1 MWSVF
6 FFFLSYLDR
15 NFVKGEFPN
24 YSLDAEKQSKDVF
37 FMLNSTFCAKMS
49 DMGGNCFY
57 QVSDGIEEVRSV
69 RDPAGKLVDCS
80 VTINQ
85 MQVKS
90 FMHVCRLGLKHQ
102 RNNPGDM
109 EFSFT
114 DMAEAKYNCQAFQ
127 RTSKRTTAT
136 TERIAAP
143 TAHTSKETREN
154 SVQED
159 GKQVIRRSKRGF
171 TYPGTLW
178 CGAGNM
184 ADNYDHLGEFT
195 ATDSCCRVHDFC
207 PYVIHAFSSKYGY
220 TNFKWHPLSH
230 CDCDNALKECL
241 RKVNDTSSRV
251 VGQAFFNVIEV
262 PCFQFIYEEQCVERH
277 WYGVCKRYDT
287 LLVAVPRESILY
299 DFGGIDVIDV
309 LTVAPLVQKETK
321 KTGIEQDNPE
331 STTQSTVSGSQTTGP
346 EEPSLSNMV
355 TAAED
360 FIKFLATVSTSQG
373 SATDTTKGE
382 TQTSEKKKRKNTA
395 GKHKK
400 NNKKRKGKGKGRKR
414 KQKINSVSKGAEE
427 GTMVSPTKAAEAV
440 NKSNF
445 VNGPE
450 NVDQLNRNVNRFS
463 DGEVDRGGKE
473 ELSNDVMRDEPHVDE
488 ESAADAS
495 VTSVTAVKKEQTMLE
510 IPALMDPTEAASLSA
525 TTGTPIVTTQKTKRK
540 RSRKGEGRKKQSNV
554 TPTVTPKGV
563 AHHTAITQVLPTST
577 TESSGTPTVT
587 TSTAIISADQSV
599 QQRLENHSER
609 GPVTTTAGTPIV
621 TFIKSKRH
629 RSKERKERNKRRKI
643 TSTLLMVPVTFRNL
657 TEEDFAVI
665 TTESTSAPAVT
676 TITTV
681 STAGQPV
688 SHRPESHNEKRSNT
702 TTTVSSTLSET
713 KRHRPKE
720 REGRKM
726 RGKIIPPLLA
736 AGTSLQNPTED
747 ALRTVTTGS
756 TGVLNIPTTTT
767 VVAAEQAETLAP
779 QSIGSHSE
787 KGLLTTTASV
797 PVVTG
802 RRQRSKEREGRNKSK
817 KEAITTVVKDEVP
830 IRNENE
836 TKFEK
841 IMTNISLTPSVSAI
855 SSKVDE
861 VGELNLQESE
871 NYREQALFPVQTST
885 PTVSPINS
893 TVQKIGERLGRKKRR
908 KPPQ

>member
-1 MWSVF
+1 
-6 FFFLSYLDR
+6 
-15 NFVKGEFPN
+15 
-24 YSLDAEKQSKDVF
+24 
-37 FMLNSTFCAKMS
+37 MLNSTFCAKMS

-143 TAHTSKETREN
+143 TAHTPKETREN

-159 GKQVIRRSKRGF
+159 GKQVIRRFKRGF

-207 PYVIHAFSSKYGY
+207 PYVIHAFSSK
-220 TNFKWHPLSH
+220 
-230 CDCDNALKECL
+230 LKECL

-277 WYGVCKRYDT
+277 WYGVCKKYDK

-395 GKHKK
+395 GKNKK

-414 KQKINSVSKGAEE
+414 KQKIHSVSKGAEE

-440 NKSNF
+440 DKSNF

-488 ESAADAS
+488 ESVADAS

-563 AHHTAITQVLPTST
+563 AHHTTITQVLPTST
-577 TESSGTPTVT
+577 AESSGTPTVT

-599 QQRLENHSER
+599 QQRLENHSEK

-621 TFIKSKRH
+621 TFLKSKRH

-643 TSTLLMVPVTFRNL
+643 TSTLLMVAVTFRNL

-830 IRNENE
+830 IHNENE
-836 TKFEK
+836 TKFEE
-841 IMTNISLTPSVSAI
+841 IMTSISLTPSVSAI

>member
-49 DMGGNCFY
+49 GMGGNCFY

-102 RNNPGDM
+102 INNPGDM

-127 RTSKRTTAT
+127 RRSKRTTVT
-136 TERIAAP
+136 TERKAAP
-143 TAHTSKETREN
+143 TAHTPKETREN
-154 SVQED
+154 S
-159 GKQVIRRSKRGF
+159 RGF

-195 ATDSCCRVHDFC
+195 ATDSCCRVHDYC

-277 WYGVCKRYDT
+277 WYGVCKKYDK

-331 STTQSTVSGSQTTGP
+331 STTQFTVSGSQTTGP

-395 GKHKK
+395 GKNKK

-440 NKSNF
+440 DKSNF

-450 NVDQLNRNVNRFS
+450 DVDQLNRNVNRFS

-473 ELSNDVMRDEPHVDE
+473 ELSNDVMRDEPHVDGK
-488 ESAADAS
+488 SAADAS

-554 TPTVTPKGV
+554 TPTVTPTGV
-563 AHHTAITQVLPTST
+563 AHHTAIKQVLPTST
-577 TESSGTPTVT
+577 TESSGTQTVP

-599 QQRLENHSER
+599 QQRLENHSEK

-629 RSKERKERNKRRKI
+629 RSKERKERNKMRKI
-643 TSTLLMVPVTFRNL
+643 TSTLPIVAVTFRNL

-665 TTESTSAPAVT
+665 TTESTSAPAFT

-747 ALRTVTTGS
+747 ALRTVTTDS

-817 KEAITTVVKDEVP
+817 KESITTVVKDEVP
-830 IRNENE
+830 IHNENE
-836 TKFEK
+836 TKLEE
-841 IMTNISLTPSVSAI
+841 IMTSISLTPSASAI

-861 VGELNLQESE
+861 VREFNLQESE
-871 NYREQALFPVQTST
+871 NYREQAPFPVQTST

-908 KPPQ
+908 KPPQGDSY

>member
-49 DMGGNCFY
+49 GMGGNCFY

-127 RTSKRTTAT
+127 RTTKRTTVT
-136 TERIAAP
+136 TERIAAS
-143 TAHTSKETREN
+143 TAQTPKETREN
-154 SVQED
+154 FVQED
-159 GKQVIRRSKRGF
+159 GEQVIRRSKRGF

-195 ATDSCCRVHDFC
+195 ATDSCCRVHDHC

-277 WYGVCKRYDT
+277 WYGVCKKYDK
-287 LLVAVPRESILY
+287 LLVAVPRESIPY

-321 KTGIEQDNPE
+321 KTGTEQYNPE

-395 GKHKK
+395 GKNKK
-400 NNKKRKGKGKGRKR
+400 NNKKRKGKGKGSKR
-414 KQKINSVSKGAEE
+414 KQKLNSVSKGAEE
-427 GTMVSPTKAAEAV
+427 GTMVSPTKAEDAV
-440 NKSNF
+440 DKINF
-445 VNGPE
+445 VNEPE
-450 NVDQLNRNVNRFS
+450 NDDQLNRNVNSFC
-463 DGEVDRGGKE
+463 DGEIDRGGKE
-473 ELSNDVMRDEPHVDE
+473 ELSNNVMRDEPRVDE
-488 ESAADAS
+488 ESAAEAS

-510 IPALMDPTEAASLSA
+510 TPALMDPTEAASLSA
-525 TTGTPIVTTQKTKRK
+525 TTGTPIVTTQKTKRQ
-540 RSRKGEGRKKQSNV
+540 RSRKGQGRKKQSNV
-554 TPTVTPKGV
+554 TSTVTPKGV
-563 AHHTAITQVLPTST
+563 AYHTAIKQVLPTST
-577 TESSGTPTVT
+577 TESSGTQTVPT
-587 TSTAIISADQSV
+587 IISADQSA
-599 QQRLENHSER
+599 QQRLENHSEK
-609 GPVTTTAGTPIV
+609 GPITATAGTPIV

-643 TSTLLMVPVTFRNL
+643 TSTLPMVAVTFRNP

-688 SHRPESHNEKRSNT
+688 SHRPENHNEKRSNT

-713 KRHRPKE
+713 KRHRLKE

-726 RGKIIPPLLA
+726 RGKIIPTLLA

-747 ALRTVTTGS
+747 ALHTVTTDS
-756 TGVLNIPTTTT
+756 TGVMNIPTTTT

-787 KGLLTTTASV
+787 TGLLTTTASV

-817 KEAITTVVKDEVP
+817 NETITTVVKDEVP
-830 IRNENE
+830 IHNENE
-836 TKFEK
+836 TKLEE
-841 IMTNISLTPSVSAI
+841 IMTSISLTPSASAI

-861 VGELNLQESE
+861 VGEFNLQESE

-885 PTVSPINS
+885 PTISPIKS
-893 TVQKIGERLGRKKRR
+893 TVQKTEERLGRKKRR

>member
-37 FMLNSTFCAKMS
+37 NMLNITFCAKMS
-49 DMGGNCFY
+49 VMGGNCLY

-69 RDPAGKLVDCS
+69 HDPAGKLVDCS

-102 RNNPGDM
+102 RTNPGDM

-114 DMAEAKYNCQAFQ
+114 NMAEAKYNCQAFQ
-127 RTSKRTTAT
+127 RTSKRTTVN

-143 TAHTSKETREN
+143 TAQTRKETREN

-159 GKQVIRRSKRGF
+159 DKQVIRRSKRGF

-195 ATDSCCRVHDFC
+195 ATDSCCRVHDHC
-207 PYVIHAFSSKYGY
+207 PYVIYAFSSKYGY

-277 WYGVCKRYDT
+277 WYGVCKKYDK
-287 LLVAVPRESILY
+287 LLVAVPRESIPY

-321 KTGIEQDNPE
+321 KTGTEQDNPE

-346 EEPSLSNMV
+346 EEPSLRNMV

-382 TQTSEKKKRKNTA
+382 TQTSEKKKRKNAA
-395 GKHKK
+395 GKNKK

-414 KQKINSVSKGAEE
+414 KEKIDSVSKRAEE
-427 GTMVSPTKAAEAV
+427 GTTVSPTKAEEV
-440 NKSNF
+440 VDKSNF
-445 VNGPE
+445 VNEPE
-450 NVDQLNRNVNRFS
+450 NDNQLNRNVNSFS
-463 DGEVDRGGKE
+463 DGEIDCGGKE
-473 ELSNDVMRDEPHVDE
+473 ELSNDVMRDEPRVDE
-488 ESAADAS
+488 ESAAEAS

-510 IPALMDPTEAASLSA
+510 TLALTDHTETASLSA
-525 TTGTPIVTTQKTKRK
+525 TTGTPIVTTQKTKRQ

-554 TPTVTPKGV
+554 TSTVTPKGA
-563 AHHTAITQVLPTST
+563 AHHTAIKQVLPTTT
-577 TESSGTPTVT
+577 TESSGTPTVP
-587 TSTAIISADQSV
+587 TSTAIISADQSA
-599 QQRLENHSER
+599 QQRLENHSEK
-609 GPVTTTAGTPIV
+609 GPVMATAGTPIV

-629 RSKERKERNKRRKI
+629 RSKEENKRRKI
-643 TSTLLMVPVTFRNL
+643 TSTLPMVGVTFGNPI
-657 TEEDFAVI
+657 EEDLAVI
-665 TTESTSAPAVT
+665 TTESTSASAVT

-702 TTTVSSTLSET
+702 TTTVSSTLSES

-726 RGKIIPPLLA
+726 RGKIIPTLLA
-736 AGTSLQNPTED
+736 EGTSLQNPTED
-747 ALRTVTTGS
+747 SLHTVTTDS
-756 TGVLNIPTTTT
+756 TGVLNIPPTTT

-779 QSIGSHSE
+779 QSIGSHGE
-787 KGLLTTTASV
+787 KGLLTTTAIV

-817 KEAITTVVKDEVP
+817 KETISTVVKDEVP
-830 IRNENE
+830 IHNDNE
-836 TKFEK
+836 TKLEE
-841 IMTNISLTPSVSAI
+841 IMTSTSLTPSASAI

-861 VGELNLQESE
+861 VGEFNLQESE
-871 NYREQALFPVQTST
+871 NYREQARFPVQNST
-885 PTVSPINS
+885 PTISPIKS
-893 TVQKIGERLGRKKRR
+893 TVQKRGQRLGRKKMR
-908 KPPQ
+908 KSPQ

>member
-24 YSLDAEKQSKDVF
+24 YSLDAEKQSKNVF

-49 DMGGNCFY
+49 GMGGNCLY
-57 QVSDGIEEVRSV
+57 QLSDGIEEVRSV
-69 RDPAGKLVDCS
+69 HDPAGKLVDCS

-102 RNNPGDM
+102 RTNPEDM
-109 EFSFT
+109 ELSFA
-114 DMAEAKYNCQAFQ
+114 DMTEAKYNCQAFQ
-127 RTSKRTTAT
+127 RTSKRTTVT

-143 TAHTSKETREN
+143 TAQTPKETRET
-154 SVQED
+154 SVHED
-159 GKQVIRRSKRGF
+159 DKQVIRRSKRGF

-184 ADNYDHLGEFT
+184 ADNYDQLGEFA
-195 ATDSCCRVHDFC
+195 ATDSCCRVHDHC

-277 WYGVCKRYDT
+277 WYGVCKKYDK
-287 LLVAVPRESILY
+287 LPVAVPRESIAY
-299 DFGGIDVIDV
+299 DFGGIEVIDV
-309 LTVAPLVQKETK
+309 LTVAPLKETK
-321 KTGIEQDNPE
+321 KTGTEQDNPE
-331 STTQSTVSGSQTTGP
+331 GTTQSTVSGSQTTGP
-346 EEPSLSNMV
+346 EEPSLRNMV
-355 TAAED
+355 TVAED

-395 GKHKK
+395 GKKK
-400 NNKKRKGKGKGRKR
+400 NNNKKRKGKGKGRKR
-414 KQKINSVSKGAEE
+414 KQKIDSVSKGAEE
-427 GTMVSPTKAAEAV
+427 SYQVSRTKAEEVV

-445 VNGPE
+445 VNEPE
-450 NVDQLNRNVNRFS
+450 NVDQLNRNINSFS
-463 DGEVDRGGKE
+463 DGEIDHGGKE
-473 ELSNDVMRDEPHVDE
+473 ELFNDVMRDEPRVDE

-510 IPALMDPTEAASLSA
+510 TPALTDHTETAFLSA
-525 TTGTPIVTTQKTKRK
+525 TTGTPIVTTQKTKRQ
-540 RSRKGEGRKKQSNV
+540 RSRKGEGRKKQSNI

-563 AHHTAITQVLPTST
+563 ARHTAIKQDLPTTT
-577 TESSGTPTVT
+577 TESSGTPTVP
-587 TSTAIISADQSV
+587 TSTAIISAAQPV
-599 QQRLENHSER
+599 QQRLESHSEK
-609 GPVTTTAGTPIV
+609 GPVTATAGTPIV
-621 TFIKSKRH
+621 TFIKSKMH
-629 RSKERKERNKRRKI
+629 RSKERENRNKRRKI
-643 TSTLLMVPVTFRNL
+643 TSTLPMVGVTFPNP
-657 TEEDFAVI
+657 TEEDLEVI

-681 STAGQPV
+681 SIAGQPV
-688 SHRPESHNEKRSNT
+688 SHRPEGHNEKGSNT
-702 TTTVSSTLSET
+702 TTTVTSTLSET

-720 REGRKM
+720 REGRK
-726 RGKIIPPLLA
+726 RKRKIIPTLLA
-736 AGTSLQNPTED
+736 EGTSLQNTTED
-747 ALRTVTTGS
+747 ALHTVTTDS

-767 VVAAEQAETLAP
+767 VVTAEQAETLAP
-779 QSIGSHSE
+779 QSIESHSE
-787 KGLLTTTASV
+787 KGHLTTTASDL
-797 PVVTG
+797 VVTG
-802 RRQRSKEREGRNKSK
+802 RRQGSKEREGRKKSK
-817 KEAITTVVKDEVP
+817 KVTIPTVVKDEVP
-830 IRNENE
+830 IHDDNE
-836 TKFEK
+836 TKLEE
-841 IMTNISLTPSVSAI
+841 IMTSTCLTPSASAI

-861 VGELNLQESE
+861 VGEFNLQESE
-871 NYREQALFPVQTST
+871 NVREQALFPVQTST
-885 PTVSPINS
+885 PTISLNKS
-893 TVQKIGERLGRKKRR
+893 TVQKTEERVGRKKRR

>member
-49 DMGGNCFY
+49 GMGGNCFY

-143 TAHTSKETREN
+143 TAHTPKETREN

-184 ADNYDHLGEFT
+184 ADNYDHLGEFA
-195 ATDSCCRVHDFC
+195 ATDSCCRVHDYC

-230 CDCDNALKECL
+230 CDCDDALKECL

-277 WYGVCKRYDT
+277 WYGVCKKYDK

-299 DFGGIDVIDV
+299 DFGGIEVIDV

-331 STTQSTVSGSQTTGP
+331 STPQSTVSGSQTTGP

-395 GKHKK
+395 GKNKK

-427 GTMVSPTKAAEAV
+427 GTMVSPTKAVEAV
-440 NKSNF
+440 DKSNF

-463 DGEVDRGGKE
+463 DGEVDRGGIE
-473 ELSNDVMRDEPHVDE
+473 ERSNDVMRDEPHVDE

-495 VTSVTAVKKEQTMLE
+495 VTPVTSIKKEQTMLE

-554 TPTVTPKGV
+554 PPTVTPKGV
-563 AHHTAITQVLPTST
+563 AHHTAIKQVLTTST
-577 TESSGTPTVT
+577 TESSGTQTIP

-599 QQRLENHSER
+599 QQRLENHSEK
-609 GPVTTTAGTPIV
+609 GPVTVTAGTPIG

-643 TSTLLMVPVTFRNL
+643 TSTLPMVAVTFRNL

-688 SHRPESHNEKRSNT
+688 SHRPECHNEKRSNT

-830 IRNENE
+830 IHNENE
-836 TKFEK
+836 TKLEE
-841 IMTNISLTPSVSAI
+841 IMTSISLTPSVSAI

-861 VGELNLQESE
+861 VGESNLQESE
-871 NYREQALFPVQTST
+871 NHREQALFPVQTST